1 MQRKPAVPAL
11 WPVLTSENDKTHAPC
26 PLPDPAHRMTPLPNG
41 MGRFLAGIVLRLAVL
56 IALILAAG
64 QLAMIVKDQLN
75 LQVSPEN
82 HAAYQRAIM
91 LATAAYVTLT
101 ALPFVPGAELG
112 MAMLSMFG
120 ASVAPLIYGATVV
133 SLCLS
138 YAVGLIIPPRVCCSM
153 LRKVG
158 AKRAAEVLG
167 ETMALPRAERL
178 EYITRDLKSPI
189 LLTLT
194 RYRYVGLALMI
205 NLPGN
210 VVFGGGG
217 GLAMAAGLCGVF
229 APLPFLLA
237 VMVAVLPV
245 PLAVLMMG
253 H

>member
-1 MQRKPAVPAL
+1 
-11 WPVLTSENDKTHAPC
+11 
-26 PLPDPAHRMTPLPNG
+26 MTPLPAG
-41 MGRFLAGIVLRLAVL
+41 ALRFLAGIALRLAVL

-64 QLAMIVKDQLN
+64 QLAVIVKDQLN

-91 LATAAYVTLT
+91 LATAAYVALT
-101 ALPFVPGAELG
+101 TLPFVPGAELG

-120 ASVAPLIYGATVV
+120 ASVALLIYAATVV

-138 YAVGLIIPPRVCCSM
+138 YAVGRVIPPPVCCWM
-153 LRKVG
+153 LRKIG
-158 AKRAAEVLG
+158 ATRMAALVNEI
-167 ETMALPRAERL
+167 MMLPRDQRL
-178 EYITRDLKSPI
+178 AHITRDVTTPVVLI
-189 LLTLT
+189 LT
-194 RYRYVGLALMI
+194 RYRYVGFALMI

-217 GLAMAAGLCGVF
+217 GLAMAAGLSGIF
-229 APLPFLLA
+229 APLPFVLA

-253 H
+253 Q